1 MKIARAPEED
11 ILYHNTLNWAIIHH
25 EGRGP
30 SQLKGFWLPSL
41 EQKDWWLLPT
51 LANLVKQLK
60 LSYPNKV
67 WIFKN
72 CTLFAWKQYV

>member
-11 ILYHNTLNWAIIHH
+11 ILYHNTL
-25 EGRGP
+25 

-41 EQKDWWLLPT
+41 EQKHWWLLPT